1 MHRLL
6 PASQARKLP
15 VSKAEAA
22 GKAAL
27 KLDQDDRLDITNAAK
42 YLQITY
48 PTLKDQVDRGR
59 IPSVI
64 IGKTTYIER
73 ADLVRLRSLLE
84 VYGGL
89 ALALKAEEARHKKG
103 YLLEEHQPYYNE
115 E

>member
-1 MHRLL
+1 MHKLL
-6 PASQARKLP
+6 PESQAKKLP

-22 GKAAL
+22 GEAAL
-27 KLDQDDRLDITNAAK
+27 KLDRDGRLDITNAAK

-59 IPSVI
+59 IPSLI

-73 ADLVRLRSLLE
+73 ADLVRLRALLE

-89 ALALKAEEARHKKG
+89 AIALKAEEARHKRG
-103 YLLEEHQPYYNE
+103 HLLEEHQPYYNQD
-115 E
+115 